1 MIITKDLLNKDAET
15 LANTILENKD
25 AIVLNTKTLKSFI
38 NGVIDNN
45 IKSEG
50 MRKNLKSY
58 FNFSFYY
65 DEFKDDKDRITY
77 KKPFR
82 IVFTTSKV
90 IRGLHLNMNTYLKLH
105 ENLFSFFDL
114 DNFTDD
120 EINAIYKIIEVFEV
134 IGRLIDFIYFIGQQG

>member
-1 MIITKDLLNKDAET
+1 MVIDKFLLYKNNAF
-15 LANTILENKD
+15 LASEILENKD
-25 AIVLNTKTLKSFI
+25 ATVLNTKTLKSFI
-38 NGVIDNN
+38 NDVIDNN
-45 IKSEG
+45 IKSEE

-105 ENLFSFFDL
+105 ENLCSFDL

-134 IGRLIDFIYFIGQQG
+134 IGRLVDFIYFI